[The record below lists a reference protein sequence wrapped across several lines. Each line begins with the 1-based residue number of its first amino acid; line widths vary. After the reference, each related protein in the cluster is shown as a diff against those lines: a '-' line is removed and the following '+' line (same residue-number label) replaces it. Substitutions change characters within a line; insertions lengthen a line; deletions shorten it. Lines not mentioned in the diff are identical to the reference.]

1 MPRGQACVDITFT
14 TDHDGILT
22 VSAVVCQVDE
32 YGEILTGPDGKH
44 LTIPGTEL
52 STTFENKSTNL
63 NEYEVEKIM
72 KQVQE
77 MKEYDAKKRRIAE
90 QKNKIQ
96 ERSFV
101 LEEIVMKNGG
111 SIDPENLEKV
121 NTLLRD
127 VKRLMRNNTIE
138 EDELQSYFDLIG
150 QWIESLDGN

>member
-1 MPRGQACVDITFT
+1 
-14 TDHDGILT
+14 
-22 VSAVVCQVDE
+22 
-32 YGEILTGPDGKH
+32 
-44 LTIPGTEL
+44 
-52 STTFENKSTNL
+52 
-63 NEYEVEKIM
+63 M